1 MKNYS
6 KFALTVSAVALT
18 ASLGWTSL
26 AFAQAARPATDRETF
41 VYRDLSTELANKM
54 TGDYTLALAG
64 DVLMQEPM
72 GARISPEILDVLRNA
87 DTTVGNMETFIVDR
101 RTWAG
106 ENGYGNNWAP
116 KEVAFDWA
124 DMGFDLM
131 AVGEM
136 AGGPEGL
143 DSSQKWMDEAGI
155 KLAGYG
161 PNLTIARQP
170 AFQELQQGRV
180 AMVYA
185 YPVGPVGSPD
195 DAARDKANNEGSE
208 RAGLNVLRLTQQVT
222 VTAAQLEEIRAIRAS
237 MVERRDTEPG
247 LSRMIDVPA
256 ERENSV
262 EFLGKTY
269 VLGDKPGDYK
279 YVMNSSDKDAQILAV
294 RGAKEY
300 ADFAIFSMHVHEN
313 RFVFQAY
320 SQDHYPT
327 DYVIELAHEMVDNG
341 MDVYHGHGNHTMQGI
356 EIYKGRP
363 IFYNLGNFSV
373 HRFGSDGTPDGGN
386 GMTYIEDSEIGEHY
400 FQQDPNLMAYV
411 AEVDYK
417 NGVAS
422 EVRVHPV
429 ELGLGKNRPWSR
441 MNIPMK
447 PSAADAQKILE
458 LIAEYSEPF
467 GTEMEIRDGV
477 GYITIDPSETV
488 PVGTELRASFEE

>member
-373 HRFGSDGTPDGGN
+373 HRFGSDGTPDDGN

-447 PSAADAQKILE
+447 PSAADAQNILE